1 MQFKIF
7 NFKSVTSTND
17 IAIQLIRKKKN
28 RYGFIFSKNQSKGRG
43 THGKKWVSESGNLY
57 VSIFFPLRKI
67 YPPYSEF
74 SIINPVII
82 YNIIKKFC
90 KKNTITFKY
99 PNDILLNK
107 KKVCGILQEVITV
120 DQKKFLITGV
130 GINIISNPDVKNI
143 YKSTNIFLET
153 KQKPNISKMINLII
167 KSYESFFY
175 DLNMYNFVKFKK
187 QAEFMALK

>member
-1 MQFKIF
+1 
-7 NFKSVTSTND
+7 
-17 IAIQLIRKKKN
+17 
-28 RYGFIFSKNQSKGRG
+28 
-43 THGKKWVSESGNLY
+43 
-57 VSIFFPLRKI
+57 
-67 YPPYSEF
+67 
-74 SIINPVII
+74 
-82 YNIIKKFC
+82 
-90 KKNTITFKY
+90 
-99 PNDILLNK
+99 
-107 KKVCGILQEVITV
+107 LQEVITV